1 MAGRPSTY
9 TEAIAAEICDRLA
22 DGESLRSICRDK
34 HMPDR
39 NTVHDWAFKDEA
51 FYRQYARARELQAE
65 TLVDEIIDISD
76 DGTNDWMDRQN
87 GDGQVIDRVVDHE
100 HITRSR
106 LRIDSR
112 KWFASK
118 VLPKKYGEK
127 VQQEISGPG
136 GGPLQTE
143 VVPTRPQIT
152 REEWLKLYGL
162 T

>member
-1 MAGRPSTY
+1 MAIGRPSKFTK
-9 TEAIAAEICDRLA
+9 AIASEICNRLA
-22 DGESLRSICRDK
+22 NGESLRGICGDE

-39 NTVHDWAFKDEA
+39 NTVHDWLFKDED
-51 FYRQYARARELQAE
+51 FHRQYARARELQAE

-76 DGTNDWMDRQN
+76 DGSNDWMDRN
-87 GDGQVIDRVVDHE
+87 NADGQAIDRVIDHE

-127 VQQEISGPG
+127 VQQEITGPN
-136 GGPLQTE
+136 GGPVQTE
-143 VVPTRPQIT
+143 AIVRPVMT
-152 REEWLKLYGL
+152 REEWITAHGG
-162 T
+162 